1 MKKLFL
7 IKLIAM
13 SALLFLAMMASHFL
27 IYKVYIV
34 PQLPNLK
41 SVPLSWWL
49 GAFAPELII
58 FLIFGYSLKSWQEL
72 LVFSLIAGFIQ
83 QIFVYLMSNWNEPG
97 YLKSY
102 ESAIFH
108 WTVGLVVV
116 GIISAILFSIGMLL
130 AKATKRRMK
139 FA

>member
-7 IKLIAM
+7 LKLIAM

-27 IYKVYIV
+27 IYKAHVL

-49 GAFAPELII
+49 GVFAPELIV
-58 FLIFGYSLKSWQEL
+58 FLFFGFSFKSWREL
-72 LVFSLIAGFIQ
+72 FVFSVVAGLIQ
-83 QIFVYLMSNWNEPG
+83 QIFAYLMSNWNEPG

-108 WTVGLVVV
+108 WTI
-116 GIISAILFSIGMLL
+116 GIMAVSLISAVLFSIGMLI
-130 AKATKRRMK
+130 AKATKRKMK

>member
-13 SALLFLAMMASHFL
+13 SILLFLAKMAGHFL
-27 IYKVYIV
+27 IYKAHIV

-49 GAFAPELII
+49 GAFAPELIV
-58 FLIFGYSLKSWQEL
+58 FLIFGFSLKLWREL
-72 LVFSLIAGFIQ
+72 FIFSVVAGFIQ
-83 QIFVYLMSNWNEPG
+83 QLFVYLMSNWNEPG
-97 YLKSY
+97 YLKSD

-108 WTVGLVVV
+108 WTIGLVAVSLIAAV
-116 GIISAILFSIGMLL
+116 LFSIGMLI
-130 AKATKRRMK
+130 AKATQGKMK
-139 FA
+139 YA